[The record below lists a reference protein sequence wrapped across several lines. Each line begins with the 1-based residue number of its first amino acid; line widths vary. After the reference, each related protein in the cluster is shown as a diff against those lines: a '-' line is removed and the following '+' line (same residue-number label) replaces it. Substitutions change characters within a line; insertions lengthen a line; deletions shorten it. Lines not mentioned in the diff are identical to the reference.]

1 MYQQV
6 YISTK
11 IEFYSYK
18 KFSSTAFNGA
28 KLSVLSAVI
37 KGRQLLLQNYKR
49 STLILAN
56 ALLQFR

>member
-18 KFSSTAFNGA
+18 KFSLTAFNGA

-37 KGRQLLLQNYKR
+37 KGRQLLLQNI
-49 STLILAN
+49 TNGAP
-56 ALLQFR
+56 

>member
-28 KLSVLSAVI
+28 KLSVLSAVF
-37 KGRQLLLQNYKR
+37 KGRQLLLQNYKW
-49 STLILAN
+49 STLISAN